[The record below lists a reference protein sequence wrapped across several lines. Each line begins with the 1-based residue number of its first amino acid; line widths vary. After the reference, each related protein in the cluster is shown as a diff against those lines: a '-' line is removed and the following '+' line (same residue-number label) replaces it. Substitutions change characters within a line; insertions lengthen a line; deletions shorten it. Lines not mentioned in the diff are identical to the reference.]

1 MTSTLKNFFKRP
13 TILDKDSNTDPAAIL
28 HVWGYFLL
36 IVLFFPVISS
46 IIPNFKFDVSNYFIL
61 FIIVVLTLILFLR
74 NLILI
79 TYQEK
84 KNFQRRN
91 LPLLIFFV
99 TVLSALGYSSFYLLF
114 DLKAPILHD
123 PLDHAMMAKSI
134 VSGNEINFF
143 YSPLLHSLSAVFSVD
158 KVERIPWLITFF
170 TQLAVFLIPINYSL
184 IYLHFTRRRMYT
196 LLFFLLISSL
206 HFPASFYYLAGKNS
220 LILGL
225 SIIPFVIIT
234 LDRLKKNTSFKNITV
249 ATLSLFLLFMAHYP
263 TFGIFC
269 FLIIP
274 WIFTNMFGLI
284 KKKDFRKLA
293 VSITPFIFSILFSL
307 LWFIPLYSQ
316 QLDLV
321 NNSVM
326 PANAS
331 GLNLTKQYIIQ
342 NLEFAINNYFMR
354 FFQVWHVIFLIP
366 IFLKKINLSL
376 KLLYIW
382 IYTSLTI
389 LYFLVN
395 TLNQNTLLG
404 MVPNT
409 LELIFSPLLIFGV
422 MLTVNL
428 IIQNLNPKIN
438 YISFLFIILGILSI
452 NSHRV
457 LNEKIISE
465 HNRLNLVDQN
475 DILAYKFINENLPKD
490 AIILNAGQEATA
502 KSGAIYPV
510 DGGLWIP
517 LYTDKELFIDFQQF
531 SSVQTNYNNELFQK
545 IVVDNNDSEE
555 IEEVKSMG
563 VEYGYIDQGVFGD
576 SLSEGI
582 LNNVDYKVLF
592 ESGTVKII
600 QFD

>member
-1 MTSTLKNFFKRP
+1 MRSILKELLHRFADYNAEPSTLLN
-13 TILDKDSNTDPAAIL
+13 
-28 HVWGYFLL
+28 VWGYFLL
-36 IVLFFPVISS
+36 LVLFFPIFSS
-46 IIPNFKFDVSNYFIL
+46 IIPSFNLDVSNYAIFSIIIL
-61 FIIVVLTLILFLR
+61 LTFSLIISYSLLIFSQEKTTFRSSYIKSATIIIVVLM
-74 NLILI
+74 
-79 TYQEK
+79 
-84 KNFQRRN
+84 
-91 LPLLIFFV
+91 
-99 TVLSALGYSSFYLLF
+99 ALGFSSFNLLF

-134 VSGNEINFF
+134 VVNNEISFF
-143 YSPLLHSLSAVFSVD
+143 YSPLLHSLSAVFSLD
-158 KVERIPWLITFF
+158 NVEWIPWLITFF
-170 TQLAVFLIPINYSL
+170 TQLAVFLIPINYSFL
-184 IYLHFTRRRMYT
+184 YLHFTKRRKYT

-225 SIIPFVIIT
+225 SIIPFVVFS
-234 LDRLKKNTSFKNITV
+234 LDNLKKNYSFKNLIV
-249 ATLSLFLLFMAHYP
+249 SALALFLLFMAHYP

-274 WIFTNMFGLI
+274 WVFTSVFGQI
-284 KKKDFRKLA
+284 KKKKFKILIA
-293 VSITPFIFSILFSL
+293 SLLPFVISTIFSM

-316 QLDLV
+316 QVELIND
-321 NNSVM
+321 SVM
-326 PANAS
+326 PSNAS
-331 GLNLTKQYIIQ
+331 GLNLTKQYILE

-354 FFQVWHVIFLIP
+354 FFQVWHVMFLIP

-376 KLLYIW
+376 KLSYIW
-382 IYTSLTI
+382 IYTSLSF

-428 IIQNLNPKIN
+428 IIQNFNSKIN

-475 DILAYKFINENLPKD
+475 DVLAYKFINENLPDD

-545 IVVDNNDSEE
+545 IVVDNDDSEE
-555 IEEVKSMG
+555 IEEIKSMG
-563 VEYGYIDQGVFGD
+563 IEYGYIDQGIFGD

-582 LNNVDYKVLF
+582 LNNVDYTVLF